1 MDEICLVTPVLAGRA
16 DAARDFLG
24 RLDGDSRADYQRSEQ
39 RLGISKEVWFL
50 ASGPRDV
57 SLVAYIEAAGFAHSL
72 RAFAA
77 SRDGFDVW
85 FKHQLLHVSGVDL
98 NEAGHVGTVL
108 IIVIVIA
115 VIALPLILLA
125 RQFRSGEESEAGGSL
140 GDQISHREDDD

>member
-98 NEAGHVGTVL
+98 NEPGEMT
-108 IIVIVIA
+108 
-115 VIALPLILLA
+115 LPELLSSYRA
-125 RQFRSGEESEAGGSL
+125 TPPWDSVSGPIGLSW
-140 GDQISHREDDD
+140 

>member
-16 DAARDFLG
+16 DAAREFPG

-72 RAFAA
+72 QAFAA
-77 SRDGFDVW
+77 SRDAFDVW

-98 NEAGHVGTVL
+98 NEPSEMTLPELLSSYRDTPPGHPVGSPIGL
-108 IIVIVIA
+108 
-115 VIALPLILLA
+115 
-125 RQFRSGEESEAGGSL
+125 SW
-140 GDQISHREDDD
+140 

>member
-72 RAFAA
+72 QAFAA
-77 SRDGFDVW
+77 SRDAFDVW
-85 FKHQLLHVSGVDL
+85 FKHQLLEVSGVDL
-98 NEAGHVGTVL
+98 NQPNHT
-108 IIVIVIA
+108 
-115 VIALPLILLA
+115 ALPELLSSYQHTSS
-125 RQFRSGEESEAGGSL
+125 RQPAPSPLALSW
-140 GDQISHREDDD
+140 